1 MTTANAQAI
10 IYHIKATRSLPA
22 VPTVGEQ
29 YEFLDEHKQFFLDL
43 VIYQGLFATFDDK
56 DRDFFLSD
64 DQNEQIEAIHAL
76 FSFDPEKGFIFPV
89 SEHLKTKAYVRFFD
103 NFKIKNTSGYST
115 THPTIEDVI
124 FEAIKQDIRS
134 VFKPL
139 LVKKGVFDERG
150 YRKCL
155 FKDAF
160 YLKQWVK
167 HGGGFSSFAYFT
179 DPLETLVTD
188 QSYRPLPP
196 NSNIFYSQ
204 QNYIC
209 VGWNDDRVMINKPL
223 FHPLLKGK
231 DVNTEESVKKNLL
244 TYLEAIQ
251 RKVNDYYEPTNEK

>member
-1 MTTANAQAI
+1 MTTTKTQAVI
-10 IYHIKATRSLPA
+10 NHIKAVRNLPA

-29 YEFLDEHKQFFLDL
+29 YEFLEEHKQFFLDL

-89 SEHLKTKAYVRFFD
+89 SEHLKTKAYVRFFN

-115 THPTIEDVI
+115 THPSIDDVI

-139 LVKKGVFDERG
+139 LIKKGVFDERG

-160 YLKQWVK
+160 YLKQWVE
-167 HGGGFSSFAYFT
+167 HGGGFSSIMQFT
-179 DPLETLVTD
+179 DPLETL
-188 QSYRPLPP
+188 
-196 NSNIFYSQ
+196 IFDRGFRHSSFATLYDRQ
-204 QNYIC
+204 DYIC
-209 VGWNDDRVMINKPL
+209 VGWNDERIAVNKPL
-223 FHPLLKGK
+223 SHPLLKGK
-231 DVNTEESVKKNLL
+231 DVDTEESVKKNLL

-251 RKVNDYYEPTNEK
+251 RKVSDYYEPTNEK

>member
-1 MTTANAQAI
+1 MTTTKTQAVI
-10 IYHIKATRSLPA
+10 DHIKAVRNLPA

-29 YEFLDEHKQFFLDL
+29 YEFLEEHKQFFLDL

-76 FSFDPEKGFIFPV
+76 FSFDSEKGFIFPV
-89 SEHLKTKAYVRFFD
+89 SEHLKTKAYVRFFN

-115 THPTIEDVI
+115 THPSIDDVI

-139 LVKKGVFDERG
+139 LIKKGVFDERG

-160 YLKQWVK
+160 YLKQWVE
-167 HGGGFSSFAYFT
+167 HGGGFSSIAHFT
-179 DPLETLVTD
+179 DPLEMLVSNK
-188 QSYRPLPP
+188 SYLPLST
-196 NSNIFYSQ
+196 NINIFYSA

-209 VGWNDDRVMINKPL
+209 VDWNNDRIAVNKPL
-223 FHPLLKGK
+223 SHPLLKGK
-231 DVNTEESVKKNLL
+231 NVDTEESVKKNLL

-251 RKVNDYYEPTNEK
+251 RKVSDYYEPTNEK